1 MIVALEYFGSAC
13 FVNKCLITTINLTFQ
28 AKKSA
33 SVISY
38 SAKKI
43 TTTSALIFSLYVNFC
58 VNYDAKKVLRDCIG
72 VIGNL
77 KKGVLAK
84 TRFWAKKN
92 SSLVQSYK
100 PFHFAITNFER

>member
-1 MIVALEYFGSAC
+1 MIVALEY
-13 FVNKCLITTINLTFQ
+13 FVNKCLITTINLTFRV
-28 AKKSA
+28 KKSA

-100 PFHFAITNFER
+100 PFNFAITNFER